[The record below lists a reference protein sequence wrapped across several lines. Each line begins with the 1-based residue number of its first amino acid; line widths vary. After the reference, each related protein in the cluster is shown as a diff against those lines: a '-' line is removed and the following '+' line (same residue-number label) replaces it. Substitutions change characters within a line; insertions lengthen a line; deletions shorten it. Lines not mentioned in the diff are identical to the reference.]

1 MTIVKNSPVQKK
13 AMNFMPKTL
22 LLSLTLALGACAM
35 GPDYIRPA
43 SPVASAVGSQPA
55 DINTPQWNSYFADP
69 DLRPVIEKALVNN
82 RDLQIATA
90 RIEEARALY
99 GIQKAD
105 LLPAVNANGTGNI
118 SRSNPDADI
127 SRSYGANLAL
137 LSYEVDFW
145 GRVRRLS
152 EAAKA
157 NYLASEEAQQSV
169 RSALIADVV
178 NGFYTAQALKA
189 RSTFAQ
195 QTAAA
200 RQESARV
207 VKRRVDIGVA
217 NRLDLLQAEAAQDS
231 ALSDSAALS
240 RQAVNAQNALT
251 LLVGEPVVLPAVNL
265 DAAAYKL
272 PSGLNS
278 AVLLDRPDVR
288 AAEQKLV
295 AANANIG
302 AARAAFF
309 PKVTL
314 MGNGGVVS
322 NELDDLFSGGN
333 RAWSFL
339 PQISLPLFDGGRLAA
354 GSDIA
359 AARKVIAVAEYEK
372 TIQQAFKEAA
382 DVLSDQVWLA
392 EQLVV
397 QQRLADRQAQRLKLA
412 EARYAAGVSAYLDV
426 LDAQREFY
434 TASQGL
440 IETRRARLA
449 VSAQAFKALGGR

>member
-1 MTIVKNSPVQKK
+1 MKK
-13 AMNFMPKTL
+13 QLMSKTL
-22 LLSLTLALGACAM
+22 LLAMTLGLGACAM

-43 SPVASAVGSQPA
+43 APVASVVGSQPA
-55 DINTPQWNSYFADP
+55 EMSTPQWGSYFSDP
-69 DLRPVIEKALVNN
+69 ALQSVIEKALINN
-82 RDLQIATA
+82 RDLKIATA

-105 LLPAVNANGTGNI
+105 FLPSVSANGSGNI

-127 SRSYGANLAL
+127 SRRYEANLAL

-169 RSALIADVV
+169 RSTLIADVA
-178 NGFYTAQALKA
+178 NSYYSAQALQTRSRFAEQTAKA
-189 RSTFAQ
+189 RE
-195 QTAAA
+195 
-200 RQESARV
+200 ESLRV
-207 VKRRVDIGVA
+207 VKRRVEVGVA
-217 NRLDLLQAEAAQDS
+217 NRLDLLQAQSAQDS
-231 ALSDSAALS
+231 AISDHSALA
-240 RQAVNAQNALT
+240 RQAANAQTALT
-251 LLVGEPVVLPAVNL
+251 VLVGETVSLPAANL
-265 DAAAYKL
+265 NAEVVQL

-278 AVLLDRPDVR
+278 TVLLERPDVR

-314 MGNGGVVS
+314 MGSGGVVS

-339 PQISLPLFDGGRLAA
+339 PQISLPLFDGGRLSA
-354 GSDIA
+354 GADIA
-359 AARKVIAVAEYEK
+359 EARKVIAVAEYEK
-372 TIQQAFKEAA
+372 AIQLAFKDAA
-382 DVLSDQVWLA
+382 DVLSDQVWLSK
-392 EQLVV
+392 QLTA
-397 QQRLADRQAQRLKLA
+397 QQRLADRQEQRLKLA
-412 EARYAAGVSAYLDV
+412 EARYASGLSGYLDV

-434 TASQGL
+434 AASQGL

-449 VSAQAFKALGGR
+449 ASAQAFKALGGK

>member
-1 MTIVKNSPVQKK
+1 MKK
-13 AMNFMPKTL
+13 QLMSKAL
-22 LLSLTLALGACAM
+22 LLAMTLGLGACAM
-35 GPDYIRPA
+35 GPDYVRPA
-43 SPVASAVGSQPA
+43 APVASVLGSQPQ
-55 DINTPQWNSYFADP
+55 DLNTPEWNSYFLDP
-69 DLRPVIEKALVNN
+69 ALKPVIDKSLANN
-82 RDLQIATA
+82 RDLKIATA

-105 LLPAVNANGTGNI
+105 LLPAVSANGSGST
-118 SRSNPDADI
+118 SRSNPDLDI
-127 SRSYGANLAL
+127 SRRYEANLAL

-169 RSALIADVV
+169 RSSLIADVA
-178 NGFYTAQALKA
+178 NSYYLAQALNA
-189 RSTFAQ
+189 RSRLAE
-195 QTAAA
+195 QTATA

-207 VKRRVDIGVA
+207 VKRRVDVGVA

-231 ALSDSAALS
+231 ALSDKAVLS

-251 LLVGEPVVLPAVNL
+251 LLVGEVVSLPEVNL
-265 DAAAYKL
+265 NAEVFAL
-272 PSGLNS
+272 PSGLSS

-314 MGNGGVVS
+314 MGSAGVMS
-322 NELDDLFSGGN
+322 DELGDLFSGGN

-339 PQISLPLFDGGRLAA
+339 PQISLPIFDGGRLSA
-354 GSDIA
+354 GADVA

-372 TIQQAFKEAA
+372 TIQLAFKDVA
-382 DVLSDQVWLA
+382 DVLSDQGWLV
-392 EQLVV
+392 EQLAA
-397 QQRLADRQAQRLKLA
+397 QQKLADRQGQRLKLA
-412 EARYAAGVSAYLDV
+412 EARYASGLSGYLEV

-434 TASQGL
+434 AASQAL

>member
-1 MTIVKNSPVQKK
+1 MKK
-13 AMNFMPKTL
+13 QFMSKTMLLAM
-22 LLSLTLALGACAM
+22 SLALGACAM
-35 GPDYIRPA
+35 GPDYVRPA
-43 SPVASAVGSQPA
+43 APVASAVGSQPQ
-55 DINTPQWNSYFADP
+55 DLNTPEWDSYFLDP
-69 DLRPVIEKALVNN
+69 ALKPVIDKALANN
-82 RDLQIATA
+82 RDLKIATA

-105 LLPAVNANGTGNI
+105 LLPSVSANGSGNT
-118 SRSNPDADI
+118 SRSNPDLDI
-127 SRSYGANLAL
+127 SRRYEANLAL

-169 RSALIADVV
+169 RSALIADVA
-178 NGFYTAQALKA
+178 NSYYLAQALNA
-189 RSTFAQ
+189 RSRLAE

-207 VKRRVDIGVA
+207 VKRRVDVGVA

-231 ALSDSAALS
+231 ALSDKAALS

-251 LLVGEPVVLPAVNL
+251 LLVGETVILPAVNL
-265 DAAAYKL
+265 NAEVFAL
-272 PSGLNS
+272 PSGLSS

-314 MGNGGVVS
+314 MGSAGVMS
-322 NELDDLFSGGN
+322 DELSDLFAGGN

-339 PQISLPLFDGGRLAA
+339 PQISLPIFDGGRLSA
-354 GSDIA
+354 GADVA

-372 TIQQAFKEAA
+372 TIQMAFKDVA
-382 DVLSDQVWLA
+382 DVLSDQGWLV
-392 EQLVV
+392 EQLVA
-397 QQRLADRQAQRLKLA
+397 QQKLADRQGQRLKLA
-412 EARYAAGVSAYLDV
+412 EARYASGLSSYLDV
-426 LDAQREFY
+426 LDAQRELY
-434 TASQGL
+434 TASQAL

-449 VSAQAFKALGGR
+449 VSAQAFRALGGR

>member
-1 MTIVKNSPVQKK
+1 MKK
-13 AMNFMPKTL
+13 QLMSKTMLLAMSF
-22 LLSLTLALGACAM
+22 ALGACAM
-35 GPDYIRPA
+35 GPDYVRPA
-43 SPVASAVGSQPA
+43 APVASAVGSQPQ
-55 DINTPQWNSYFADP
+55 DLSTPEWNSYFLDP
-69 DLRPVIEKALVNN
+69 ALKPVIDKALANN
-82 RDLQIATA
+82 RDLKIATA

-105 LLPAVNANGTGNI
+105 LLPSVSANGSGST
-118 SRSNPDADI
+118 SRSNPDVDI
-127 SRSYGANLAL
+127 SRRYEANLAL

-169 RSALIADVV
+169 RSALIADVA
-178 NGFYTAQALKA
+178 NSYYLAQALNA
-189 RSTFAQ
+189 RSRLAE
-195 QTAAA
+195 QTATA

-207 VKRRVDIGVA
+207 VKRRVDVGVA

-231 ALSDSAALS
+231 ALSDKAALS

-251 LLVGEPVVLPAVNL
+251 LLVGEAVSLPEVNL
-265 DAAAYKL
+265 NAEVFAL
-272 PSGLNS
+272 PSGLSS

-314 MGNGGVVS
+314 MGSAGVMS
-322 NELDDLFSGGN
+322 DELGDLFSGGN

-339 PQISLPLFDGGRLAA
+339 PQISLPIFDGGRLSA
-354 GSDIA
+354 GADVA

-372 TIQQAFKEAA
+372 TIQLAFKDVA
-382 DVLSDQVWLA
+382 DVLSDQGWLV
-392 EQLVV
+392 EQLAA
-397 QQRLADRQAQRLKLA
+397 QQKLADRQGQRLKLA
-412 EARYAAGVSAYLDV
+412 EARYASGLSGYLEV

-434 TASQGL
+434 AASQAL

>member
-1 MTIVKNSPVQKK
+1 MTIVKSPLMQKK

-55 DINTPQWNSYFADP
+55 DINTPQWKSYFADP

-127 SRSYGANLAL
+127 SRRYEANLGL

-178 NGFYTAQALKA
+178 NGFYTAQALNA
-189 RSTFAQ
+189 RSTFAL
-195 QTAAA
+195 QTATA

-265 DAAAYKL
+265 DAAAFKL

-314 MGNGGVVS
+314 MGSGGVVS

-339 PQISLPLFDGGRLAA
+339 PQISLPIFDGGRLAA

-359 AARKVIAVAEYEK
+359 AARKVIAVAEYER

>member
-1 MTIVKNSPVQKK
+1 MKK
-13 AMNFMPKTL
+13 QLMSKTL
-22 LLSLTLALGACAM
+22 LLAMTLALGACAM

-43 SPVASAVGSQPA
+43 APVAAVVGSQPA
-55 DINTPQWNSYFADP
+55 DVNTPQWGSYFTDP
-69 DLRPVIEKALVNN
+69 ALHLVIEKALANN
-82 RDLQIATA
+82 RDLKIATA

-105 LLPAVNANGTGNI
+105 FLPSVNANGSGSI
-118 SRSNPDADI
+118 SRSSPDTDI
-127 SRSYGANLAL
+127 SRRYEANLAL

-169 RSALIADVV
+169 RSSLIADVA
-178 NGFYTAQALKA
+178 NSYYSAQALTA
-189 RSTFAQ
+189 RSNFAE
-195 QTAAA
+195 QTATA
-200 RQESARV
+200 RAENLRV
-207 VKRRVDIGVA
+207 VKRRVDVGVA
-217 NRLDLLQAEAAQDS
+217 NRLDLLQAQSAQD
-231 ALSDSAALS
+231 AAISDHAALA
-240 RQAVNAQNALT
+240 RQAANAQTALVV
-251 LLVGEPVVLPAVNL
+251 LVGEPVSLPAANL
-265 DAAAYKL
+265 NAEVVQL
-272 PSGLNS
+272 PGGVNS
-278 AVLLDRPDVR
+278 AVLLERPDVR

-314 MGNGGVVS
+314 MGSGGVVS
-322 NELDDLFSGGN
+322 NELEDLFSGGN

-339 PQISLPLFDGGRLAA
+339 PQISLPLFDGGRLRA
-354 GSDIA
+354 GADIA
-359 AARKVIAVAEYEK
+359 EARKVIAVAEYEK
-372 TIQQAFKEAA
+372 TIQLAFKDAA
-382 DVLSDQVWLA
+382 DVLSDQAWLSK
-392 EQLVV
+392 QLAA
-397 QQRLADRQAQRLKLA
+397 QQRLSERQEQRLKLA
-412 EARYAAGVSAYLDV
+412 EVRYASGLAGYLDV

-449 VSAQAFKALGGR
+449 ASAQAYKALGGK